1 MTKISI
7 SRMHFPVTA
16 LGPGRR
22 LAIWLQG
29 CSIRCQGCV
38 SMDTWAA
45 GPVTTVD
52 ELVKAVMPA
61 LEAADGVTVSG
72 GEPFD
77 QADALRALL
86 SRIRAATA
94 ADILVYSGY
103 PLEHL
108 KGLLTTFDG
117 LIDCV
122 IADPYDQRI
131 AQTLSLRG
139 SDNQRLVCLTPL
151 GRRRLGP
158 YAEKPMPAQRSLDMM
173 VDDMNGEVFFA
184 GIPRP
189 GDIRRLAALLQA
201 QGHDIAVTADGR
213 LEA

>member
-1 MTKISI
+1 MTEISI

-16 LGPGRR
+16 LGPGQR

-45 GPVTTVD
+45 GPMTTVD
-52 ELVKAVMPA
+52 NLVRAAMPA
-61 LEAADGVTVSG
+61 LQAADGVTVSG

-77 QADALRALL
+77 QADALRVLL
-86 SRIRAATA
+86 SRLRAVTA

-108 KGLLTTFDG
+108 KGLLKTFDG

-122 IADPYDQRI
+122 IADPYDQRS

-151 GRRRLGP
+151 GRDRLGP
-158 YAEKPMPAQRSLDMM
+158 YTEKPMPAQRSLDMM
-173 VDDMNGEVFFA
+173 MDDMTGEVFFA

-189 GDIRRLAALLQA
+189 GDFHRLAALLEA
-201 QGHDIAVTADGR
+201 QGHGVTVTADRR
-213 LEA
+213 LDV